1 MGVIFIFSASKFLFV
16 KGGLPYENV
25 TKLWTLSKSLVL
37 ATTPGIGPP
46 PFGLTLIELLPIG
59 LPPFGLGLKG
69 GCFIIKFCRI
79 QISR

>member
-37 ATTPGIGPP
+37 ATTPGSYFLFIVK
-46 PFGLTLIELLPIG
+46 
-59 LPPFGLGLKG
+59 KG
-69 GCFIIKFCRI
+69 WIKSI
-79 QISR
+79 YQKKE